1 MQVGDLVQLRHGTVG
16 LLAGW
21 SIDDSEPNMYLR
33 VWHVLV
39 EDALVLDIHEV
50 YGMMKVINESR

>member
-1 MQVGDLVQLRHGTVG
+1 MRVGDLVQLRHGTVG

-21 SIDDSEPNMYLR
+21 SIDDSEPSMHWK

-39 EDALVLDIHEV
+39 EDALVLDIHES
-50 YGMMKVINESR
+50 YGMIKVINEVR